1 MSPQNF
7 FENYGYWIESEPLF
21 SSQDLA
27 EYRQSMND
35 IMNHQYESGREPMAL
50 PRQAPPSVTLSPRR
64 LEQMARAVAQ
74 A

>member
-35 IMNHQYESGREPMAL
+35 IMNHQYESGREPMAGRNWPFL
-50 PRQAPPSVTLSPRR
+50 TGVYTCIFRH
-64 LEQMARAVAQ
+64 
-74 A
+74 